1 LTQLVQMTNY
11 RRKRPPIRDTTKQF
25 SVNNQ
30 ITSPEIRVIDEEGGM
45 VGIYAIR
52 DALRMAEEKEMD
64 LIEINPKANPPV
76 VKLIEYTK
84 FKYQQDKAEKT
95 KPKVSTDIKTLRV
108 SVRISIHDLQV
119 QARKADEFLEK
130 GLKVKLQVQMQRR
143 EKQHPEVAVETMQSF
158 LQVITQPYLYETEP
172 KLVGD
177 SSYCTI
183 KPKK

>member
-1 LTQLVQMTNY
+1 MTNY
-11 RRKRPPIRDTTKQF
+11 RRKRPPIRDASKQF
-25 SVNNQ
+25 NVNNQ

-45 VGIYAIR
+45 VGVYNIH
-52 DALRMAEEKEMD
+52 DALRMAEDREMD

-95 KPKVSTDIKTLRV
+95 KPKISTDNKTLRV

-119 QARKADEFLEK
+119 QGRKADEFLEK
-130 GLKVKLQVQMQRR
+130 GLKVKLQVQMRGR
-143 EKQHPEVAVETMQSF
+143 EKQHPEVANETMISF
-158 LQVITQPYLYETEP
+158 LAAVTQPYIFETEP

-177 SSYCTI
+177 SAFCTI

>member
-1 LTQLVQMTNY
+1 MTNY
-11 RRKRPPIRDTTKQF
+11 RRKRTPVKDNTKKF
-25 SVNNQ
+25 RVNNQ
-30 ITSPEIRVIDEEGGM
+30 ITAAEIRVIDEEGGM
-45 VGIYAIR
+45 VGLFPIQE
-52 DALRMAEEKEMD
+52 ALKMAEEKEMD

-76 VKLIEYTK
+76 TKLMEFTK
-84 FKYQQDKAEKT
+84 FKYQQDKAEKA

-108 SVRISIHDLQV
+108 SVRISIHDLKV

-130 GLKVKLQVQMQRR
+130 GIKVKLQVQMQRR
-143 EKQHPEVAVETMQSF
+143 EKQHPEVAVETMQTF
-158 LQVITQPYLYETEP
+158 LEVITQPYTYETEP